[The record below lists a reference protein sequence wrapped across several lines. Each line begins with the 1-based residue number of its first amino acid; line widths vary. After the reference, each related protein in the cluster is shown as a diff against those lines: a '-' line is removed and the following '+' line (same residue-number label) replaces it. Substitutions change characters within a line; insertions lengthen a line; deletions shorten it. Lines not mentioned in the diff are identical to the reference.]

1 MLLCKCTFMQHSDP
15 LMREL
20 IPAINEI
27 EKYGL
32 PPGFIIADRDKVL
45 EKNLIKITSQQRFPT
60 GTLRFNYQDL
70 KPYMQRPA
78 RAETLL
84 RSKHL
89 KKTL

>member
-1 MLLCKCTFMQHSDP
+1 MQHSDP

-45 EKNLIKITSQQRFPT
+45 EKNLIKITSQQRLPM
-60 GTLRFNYQDL
+60 GTLRFSYQDL

-84 RSKHL
+84 QSEKCREVYS
-89 KKTL
+89 